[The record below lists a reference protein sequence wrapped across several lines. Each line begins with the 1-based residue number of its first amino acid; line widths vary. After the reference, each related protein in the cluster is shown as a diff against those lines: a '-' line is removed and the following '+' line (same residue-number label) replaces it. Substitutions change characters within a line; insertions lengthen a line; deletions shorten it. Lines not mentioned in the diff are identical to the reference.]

1 MSIGRILRGLLL
13 EDEGVAAITSHV
25 FPVWTDTAL
34 LPYVVY
40 YREKLDT
47 AAVKTGHTPLTAIV
61 SVECLAADY
70 DESLALA
77 EAVREA
83 LDNRTASDGTLT
95 MRSCHIINAEEG
107 WRDDAYIQKLTFEI
121 R

>member
-1 MSIGRILRGLLL
+1 
-13 EDEGVAAITSHV
+13 
-25 FPVWTDTAL
+25 
-34 LPYVVY
+34 
-40 YREKLDT
+40 
-47 AAVKTGHTPLTAIV
+47 HTPLAAIV

-77 EAVREA
+77 EAVRVA